1 VVAAHAVDSDFDRHC
16 SGYGLRIG
24 AGGKPVRIASAQ
36 QKSGNDLAAFLSLT
50 YRHARARRNVTP
62 NEAISRSW
70 S

>member
-1 VVAAHAVDSDFDRHC
+1 MRV
-16 SGYGLRIG
+16 
-24 AGGKPVRIASAQ
+24 PSAQ
-36 QKSGNDLAAFLSLT
+36 QKSGNDLAAFLFLI